1 MSITLG
7 APSVKV
13 PVLSKTIVLISFNFS
28 SASPDFIKIPNSA
41 PLPVPTIIAVGVA
54 SPNEQG
60 QAIIRTDI
68 KIVNTNSNG
77 FWLTDTT
84 LYFIKNHQSKAAKI
98 AIKITVGTN
107 TNETLSASLAIGAF
121 VICASSTSFAILDIR
136 VSPSVAFTTTFN
148 APSLF
153 ILPLYTL
160 SFSAFSTG
168 ILSPV
173 IIDSSIVECPSTIT
187 PSTGIFSPGFIK
199 TVSPFDTSPI
209 SISTISPFL
218 MILAF
223 LDWKFTNFFIA
234 AEALPLLNASK
245 YFPNITKAIIIAADS

>member
-1 MSITLG
+1 M
-7 APSVKV
+7 PSVKV
-13 PVLSKTIVLISFNFS
+13 PVLSKTIVSIWFNFS
-28 SASPDFIKIPNSA
+28 KASPDFIKIPNSA

-60 QAIIRTDI
+60 HAIISIDI

-77 FWLTDTT
+77 FWFTDTT
-84 LYFIKNHQSKAAKI
+84 LYFIKNHQSKAAKM
-98 AIKITVGTN
+98 AMKITVGTN
-107 TNETLSASLAIGAF
+107 IKETLSASLAIGAF
-121 VICASSTSFAILDIR
+121 VICASSTSFAIFDIS
-136 VSPSVAFTTTFN
+136 VSPSVAFTVTFN

-160 SFSAFSTG
+160 SFSDFSTG

-173 IIDSSIVECPSTIT
+173 IIASSIVECPSIIT

-199 TVSPFDTSPI
+199 TVSPFDTSSIPI
-209 SISTISPFL
+209 SIISPFL
-218 MILAF
+218 IILAF
-223 LDWKFTNFFIA
+223 LAWKFTNFFIA
-234 AEALPLLNASK
+234 AEALPLLKVSK

>member
-1 MSITLG
+1 M
-7 APSVKV
+7 PSVKV
-13 PVLSKTIVLISFNFS
+13 PVLSKTIVSIWFNFS
-28 SASPDFIKIPNSA
+28 NASPDFIRIPNSA

-60 QAIIRTDI
+60 QAIISIDI
-68 KIVNTNSNG
+68 KIVNTNSNE
-77 FWLTDTT
+77 FWFTDTT

-107 TNETLSASLAIGAF
+107 IKDTLSASLAIGAF
-121 VICASSTSFAILDIR
+121 VICASSTSFAIFDIR
-136 VSPSVAFTTTFN
+136 VSPSVAFTITFN

-173 IIDSSIVECPSTIT
+173 IMASSIVECPSIIT
-187 PSTGIFSPGFIK
+187 PSTGIFSPGFIN
-199 TVSPFDTSPI
+199 TVSPFDTSSIPI
-209 SISTISPFL
+209 SITSPFL
-218 MILAF
+218 IILAF
-223 LDWKFTNFFIA
+223 FAWKFTNFFIA
-234 AEALPLLNASK
+234 AEALPLLKVSK